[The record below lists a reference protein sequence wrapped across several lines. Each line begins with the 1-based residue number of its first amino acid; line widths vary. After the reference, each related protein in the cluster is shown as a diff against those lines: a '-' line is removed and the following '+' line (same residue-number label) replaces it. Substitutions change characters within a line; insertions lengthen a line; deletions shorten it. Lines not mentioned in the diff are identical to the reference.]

1 MLISLVIPV
10 YNSND
15 ILPELVNKITKNLT
29 EKFEIILVNDFSKDN
44 SWKTIKEITE
54 TNHFVKGIN
63 LKENYGQHNAISAGL
78 NYANGKYIILMD
90 DDLQH
95 DPIYINDIINELHK
109 GYEACYVKYLYRK
122 HVYWKRLVSKLN
134 HLTSSIL
141 AGKSTKIYTSSFKG
155 FNRRICNII
164 NSDKNN
170 EVFLDWI
177 IINNSRKIN
186 SINIT
191 HKERLSGKTNYNL
204 KKLLIL
210 WSSMIMTIKSKNIYS
225 IFIVSL
231 LKFFIKYILYTLISK
246 KKFNEKFIISDKT
259 F

>member
-155 FNRRICNII
+155 FNRRICNAGFVL
-164 NSDKNN
+164 NSFPPMFGFCFGMAR
-170 EVFLDWI
+170 EA
-177 IINNSRKIN
+177 
-186 SINIT
+186 
-191 HKERLSGKTNYNL
+191 
-204 KKLLIL
+204 
-210 WSSMIMTIKSKNIYS
+210 SK
-225 IFIVSL
+225 
-231 LKFFIKYILYTLISK
+231 
-246 KKFNEKFIISDKT
+246 
-259 F
+259 